1 MPCSTNFL
9 RLQPFQIL
17 NLPPKSA
24 CYQVVFL
31 WAWPRRLGGDTG
43 PMYQAVYGISNM
55 WAPTFISSWTI
66 WGKVRMI
73 RVSGDLLGVLKLFVY
88 GSDGDDTS
96 VGKTLLLLIPACT
109 TIWVAKSCSC
119 WLTGSSRHVSKLSA
133 RTTFLRSQ
141 VQIRVK
147 FDKFS
152 HHWSMVFELMTLS
165 ESAYRIVIRLN
176 SSCILIAPPFVF
188 EYFAH

>member
-17 NLPPKSA
+17 NLPPNSA

-31 WAWPRRLGGDTG
+31 RAWPRTLGGDTG

-96 VGKTLLLLIPACT
+96 VGKTLLLIPAST
-109 TIWVAKSCSC
+109 TMRTQGGTYACSWAAKSCSC
-119 WLTGSSRHVSKLSA
+119 WLTDPSRPVSKLSA
-133 RTTFLRSQ
+133 RSTFWGR
-141 VQIRVK
+141 RFK
-147 FDKFS
+147 F
-152 HHWSMVFELMTLS
+152 V
-165 ESAYRIVIRLN
+165 
-176 SSCILIAPPFVF
+176 
-188 EYFAH
+188 